1 MAAMDR
7 VEIAL
12 IEPLLKSPVRST
24 GVVKAGF
31 HRVARIRVLVYLPMP
46 AVAYKLQP
54 NPVIGIGLA
63 VAEVAVGT
71 VELSQKCV
79 WFARSSQSPKWRGL
93 RLTANAVTRLF
104 MTTSSLGKC
113 LPAPRTLHILV

>member
-1 MAAMDR
+1 M
-7 VEIAL
+7 L
-12 IEPLLKSPVRST
+12 
-24 GVVKAGF
+24 
-31 HRVARIRVLVYLPMP
+31 

-54 NPVIGIGLA
+54 NPVIRIGLA

-71 VELSQKCV
+71 VELGRRSVKHGV
-79 WFARSSQSPKWRGL
+79 MRWGRAVLVRSVFAIAEVARIAV
-93 RLTANAVTRLF
+93 TANAVTRLF